1 MEYITANGT
10 EYECQSV
17 TTGLDSISFVMAG
30 QEISDIKTS
39 FKDVTALE
47 VSGEDKTIYGTYAN
61 LSFESATVYEN
72 DSVRVTMHIKSE
84 TEVRLEN
91 LEESQAEQD
100 EVIAELIYG
109 GVDNE

>member
-1 MEYITANGT
+1 MEYIKANGT

-30 QEISDIKTS
+30 QEISAIKTS

-47 VSGEDKTIYGTYAN
+47 VSGEDKTVYGTYEN
-61 LSFESATVYEN
+61 LSFESATVYTD
-72 DSVRVTMHIKSE
+72 DSIRVTMHIKSD

-91 LEESQAEQD
+91 LEQSQSEQD
-100 EVIAELIYG
+100 EMIAELMF
-109 GVDNE
+109 GVNRYE

>member
-1 MEYITANGT
+1 MEYITVNGT

-47 VSGEDKTIYGTYAN
+47 VSGEDKTVYGTYEN
-61 LSFESATVYEN
+61 LSFESATVYTD
-72 DSVRVTMHIKSE
+72 DSIRVTMHIKSD
-84 TEVRLEN
+84 TEARLEN
-91 LEESQAEQD
+91 LEQSQEEQD
-100 EVIAELIYG
+100 EVIAELIG
-109 GVDNE
+109 GGI